1 MSPNEENMLIWL
13 KIRHPE
19 QNIMR
24 GPFVNIDT
32 EKGLLRTT
40 LWSAGFPKEMIESLI
55 LSIFSCKT
63 EDFNITGCDNLSLSL
78 HRKLEFNKNVAGAI
92 KAALI
97 EPHQECKLYT
107 VLYPDVS
114 MPPDCIKHSRSASAN
129 VFSLTSSSGKHAYF
143 GAEPVATFL
152 SQRVVEG
159 SLKDHS
165 GRLSR

>member
-13 KIRHPE
+13 RIQHPE

-32 EKGLLRTT
+32 EKDLLRTT
-40 LWSAGFPKEMIESLI
+40 LRSAGFPEEMIESLI

-63 EDFNITGCDNLSLSL
+63 EEFNITGCDNLSLSL

-97 EPHQECKLYT
+97 ELY
-107 VLYPDVS
+107 
-114 MPPDCIKHSRSASAN
+114 
-129 VFSLTSSSGKHAYF
+129 
-143 GAEPVATFL
+143 
-152 SQRVVEG
+152 
-159 SLKDHS
+159 
-165 GRLSR
+165 